1 MKPYLTILKKAEYEY
16 IINKSRFISV
26 TAHVSSKEEAEGIL
40 AEERL
45 RFPDATH
52 HCWAYILD
60 QSGTGTKFSDDG
72 EPSGTA
78 GMPILEVMRK
88 QGLSYC
94 ITVVTR
100 YFGGILLGAGGLV
113 RAYTN
118 STVGSVK
125 SAGIAKMEPCEVYD
139 ICIPYT
145 FYDKTQRALSA
156 NKSIMIF
163 NTEFS
168 SDVRIKCCNRIDDTQ
183 RIRSEIFDLCNGNA
197 TFTEPEQKSCLW
209 PEDIN

>member
-1 MKPYLTILKKAEYEY
+1 MKPYLTVLKKAEYECV
-16 IINKSRFISV
+16 INKSRFISV
-26 TAHVSSKEEAEGIL
+26 TANISSKEEAEEIL
-40 AEERL
+40 AKERQ

-118 STVGSVK
+118 STVGSIK
-125 SAGIAKMEPCEVYD
+125 NAGTARMEPCEIYG

-145 FYDKTQRALSA
+145 FYEKVQRALSA
-156 NKSIMIF
+156 NKSIMVTDTDFGSCVTI
-163 NTEFS
+163 N
-168 SDVRIKCCNRIDDTQ
+168 CCNRETDTKSIQ
-183 RIRSEIFDLCNGNA
+183 AEIFNLCNGNA
-197 TFTEPEQKSCLW
+197 TFTEPELKSCLW
-209 PEDIN
+209 PEDN

>member
-1 MKPYLTILKKAEYEY
+1 MKPYLTVLKKAEYEY
-16 IINKSRFISV
+16 VVNKSRFISV
-26 TAHVSSKEEAEGIL
+26 TAHVSCKEEAEEIL
-40 AEERL
+40 AEEKH

-118 STVGSVK
+118 SAVGSIKESGV
-125 SAGIAKMEPCEVYD
+125 ARMEPCQIYT
-139 ICIPYT
+139 ISLPYT
-145 FYDKTQRALSA
+145 FYEKAQRYLAT
-156 NKSIMIF
+156 NKSVMLQGTDF
-163 NTEFS
+163 DSE
-168 SDVRIKCCNRIDDTQ
+168 VRITCCNRTADTQ
-183 RIRSEIFDLCNGNA
+183 GIQSEIFNLCNGNA
-197 TFTEPEQKSCLW
+197 SFTEPELKSCLW
-209 PEDIN
+209 PEN

>member
-1 MKPYLTILKKAEYEY
+1 MKPYLTVLKKAEYEY
-16 IINKSRFISV
+16 VVNKSRFISV
-26 TAHVSSKEEAEGIL
+26 TAHVSCKEEAEEIL
-40 AEERL
+40 AEEKR

-118 STVGSVK
+118 SAVGSIKESGV
-125 SAGIAKMEPCEVYD
+125 ARMEPCQIYT
-139 ICIPYT
+139 ISLPYT
-145 FYDKTQRALSA
+145 FYEKVQRYLAA
-156 NKSIMIF
+156 NKSVMLKHTDF
-163 NTEFS
+163 DSE
-168 SDVRIKCCNRIDDTQ
+168 VRITCCNRTADTQ
-183 RIRSEIFDLCNGNA
+183 GIQGEIFNLCNGNA
-197 TFTEPEQKSCLW
+197 SFTEPELKSCLW
-209 PEDIN
+209 PED

>member
-1 MKPYLTILKKAEYEY
+1 MKPYLTVLKRAEYEFV
-16 IINKSRFISV
+16 INKSRFISV
-26 TAHVSSKEEAEGIL
+26 TAHVSTKEQAEEIL
-40 AEERL
+40 AAEKR

-88 QGLSYC
+88 QGLSFC

-118 STVGSVK
+118 GAVGSIK
-125 SAGIAKMEPCEVYD
+125 SAGIAKMEPCD
-139 ICIPYT
+139 IYCISIPYT
-145 FYDKTQRALSA
+145 FYEKVQRTLSA
-156 NKSIMIF
+156 NKNVMI
-163 NTEFS
+163 NSTEFDS
-168 SDVRIKCCNRIDDTQ
+168 EVRLTCCTRTADTQ
-183 RIRSEIFDLCNGNA
+183 SVQNDIFDLCNGNA
-197 TFTEPEQKSCLW
+197 NFSEPKLETCLW
-209 PEDIN
+209 PEDN